1 MSDDEKNKDVESDYE
16 YARDYYY
23 DLSKSG
29 KEAIELMMDLARET
43 DSPRAFEVLSTLMK
57 QSSEITEK
65 LMDLQKK
72 KKDVSA
78 PTQRAVGLPAPESGT
93 TQQNIFVGSTKEL
106 QKFLHNQGEEKVIA
120 PTTDD
125 SADDSG

>member
-1 MSDDEKNKDVESDYE
+1 MSEEKNKDVESDYA

-23 DLSKSG
+23 SLADQG

-72 KKDVSA
+72 KKDISA
-78 PTQRAVGLPAPESGT
+78 PSNRAIGLPPPEGA

-106 QKFLHNQGEEKVIA
+106 QKFLQNQGEEKVIEPTNDA
-120 PTTDD
+120 PV
-125 SADDSG
+125 